1 MEIQTVHFKEE
12 KTESKKE
19 KMGNPLMV
27 NEIQQLPDTLS
38 KPPFSFEQ
46 LIFCK
51 SDTTSGLNNN
61 NIEIGRQ
68 PLFIHAM
75 HRGYAM

>member
-12 KTESKKE
+12 KTKSKRE

-46 LIFCK
+46 LIF
-51 SDTTSGLNNN
+51 L
-61 NIEIGRQ
+61 
-68 PLFIHAM
+68 
-75 HRGYAM
+75 